1 MSAPSPTTPQ
11 QLGKY
16 RIVGVLGE
24 GAMGVVY
31 RAHDP
36 AIDREVAVK
45 TIHKELLADRALTST
60 VVERFR
66 REAVAAGRLSHPGI
80 VAVYDYGDADDVA
93 YIVMELAPGESLH
106 DYVVRRGAL
115 SLDEIGALMAQLL
128 DALGYAHE
136 RGIVHRDI
144 KPSNLLVSAT
154 GRVKITDFGIAR
166 IASSELTHSGV
177 AVGTPSYMAPEQYA
191 GAQVDH
197 RADLFAAG
205 VLLYELLTGMR
216 PFRGETIEALA
227 YQIVHAPH
235 PPPRHHRP
243 SLPARFDTVLATALA
258 KQAGDRYASAAD
270 FASGIAAAI
279 ADATSPANATMGF
292 AATMPMGK
300 AETRVPA
307 LLDTETLRQ
316 VELALANFLGPLSG
330 ALVRRCAARA
340 SDLPDFVDAL
350 SRNAATPAD
359 RARIVEATQSALAR
373 ANGTRSGVAANATQI
388 LGSAPSVAGTS
399 SAKSSP
405 PTPTGGSSR
414 AIPVEEVERV
424 TAELAKFVGPI
435 ARVLVKKALP
445 KSEDLRGLCALVSAG
460 IEHEAN
466 RTLFLRAMKLG

>member
-31 RAHDP
+31 RAHNP

-93 YIVMELAPGESLH
+93 YIVIELAPGESLH

-136 RGIVHRDI
+136 RGVVHRDI

-166 IASSELTHSGV
+166 IASSEMTHSGV

-197 RADLFAAG
+197 RANLFAAG
-205 VLLYELLTGMR
+205 VLLYELLTGTR
-216 PFRGETIEALA
+216 PFRGETESKRSPTRSCTPPTSPLA
-227 YQIVHAPH
+227 TTARPSPRASTRCSRPRSRSKLTRATR
-235 PPPRHHRP
+235 PPPTSPAGSPRP
-243 SLPARFDTVLATALA
+243 SRTRRPPRTPRWALRPRCRWARRRRASSRSSTPRRSGRSSSRSRISSAPSPAR
-258 KQAGDRYASAAD
+258 S
-270 FASGIAAAI
+270 SGGARRGR
-279 ADATSPANATMGF
+279 ATSP
-292 AATMPMGK
+292 
-300 AETRVPA
+300 
-307 LLDTETLRQ
+307 
-316 VELALANFLGPLSG
+316 
-330 ALVRRCAARA
+330 
-340 SDLPDFVDAL
+340 
-350 SRNAATPAD
+350 
-359 RARIVEATQSALAR
+359 
-373 ANGTRSGVAANATQI
+373 
-388 LGSAPSVAGTS
+388 TS
-399 SAKSSP
+399 STRCPA
-405 PTPTGGSSR
+405 TR
-414 AIPVEEVERV
+414 RRR
-424 TAELAKFVGPI
+424 PI
-435 ARVLVKKALP
+435 AH
-445 KSEDLRGLCALVSAG
+445 G
-460 IEHEAN
+460 
-466 RTLFLRAMKLG
+466 